1 MNKIRL
7 ERLLNEHHKDAFLWA
22 SQCCNYNR
30 EEGKEVL
37 QMTYLKILE
46 GKAAY
51 AEHSAFK
58 TWLFSVI
65 RFTAIDHLKK
75 RFQFEGLEKLQA
87 EEEEEQ
93 AEPDPVNYKTL
104 LSRLPDRQHQVLL
117 LAFYH
122 DMTLAMIAEVMGLHI
137 GTVRTH
143 YERGKIALREIIV
156 KEKYD
161 NPR

>member
-1 MNKIRL
+1 MDKTEL
-7 ERLLNEHHKDAFLWA
+7 AHLLKEHHRDAFMWA

-37 QMTYLKILE
+37 QVTYLKILE
-46 GKAAY
+46 GKATY
-51 AEHSAFK
+51 GGHSEFK

-75 RFQFEGLEKLQA
+75 RIPMEGLEDLPVAMQ
-87 EEEEEQ
+87 EEEFET
-93 AEPDPVNYKTL
+93 DPVNYQEL
-104 LSRLPDRQHQVLL
+104 LSRLPERQHQVLL

-122 DMTLAMIAEVMGLHI
+122 GMTLTMIADLMELHV

-143 YERGKIALREIIV
+143 YERGKDALRDIIL
-156 KEKYD
+156 KEKI
-161 NPR
+161 